1 VTHQSFEVT
10 LSMLDLLWFVLWCVP
25 ILTGL
30 LFVLISLKE
39 RSRSDPNAPV
49 VSRNRSSASD
59 VA

>member
-1 VTHQSFEVT
+1 
-10 LSMLDLLWFVLWCVP
+10 MLDLLWFILWCVP

-30 LFVLISLKE
+30 VFVMISLKE
-39 RSRSDPNAPV
+39 RSRTDPNSPV